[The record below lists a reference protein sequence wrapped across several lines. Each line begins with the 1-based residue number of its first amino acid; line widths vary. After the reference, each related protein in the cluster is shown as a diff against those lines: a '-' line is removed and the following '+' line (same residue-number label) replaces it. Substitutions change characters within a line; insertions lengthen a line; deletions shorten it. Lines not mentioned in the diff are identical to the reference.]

1 MSGAARPSR
10 CRAFRFLRVDYLPR
24 RLTGA
29 GFHVAT
35 EMRLVRRSGPD
46 GNLTSRTVTI
56 TVTILTQSVLSV
68 NVVLHKHVCYINVF
82 AEVDLTYLETV
93 ACV

>member
-1 MSGAARPSR
+1 MSCAARPSR

-35 EMRLVRRSGPD
+35 EMDLVRRSGPD
-46 GNLTSRTVTI
+46 VSFTPR
-56 TVTILTQSVLSV
+56 TVTILTQAALSV
-68 NVVLHKHVCYINVF
+68 NVVLHKHVCYINMF
-82 AEVDLTYLETV
+82 AGVDLPYLETV
-93 ACV
+93 AWA

>member
-1 MSGAARPSR
+1 MPCFSLLA
-10 CRAFRFLRVDYLPR
+10 VDYLPR

-35 EMRLVRRSGPD
+35 EMRLVRRSRPD
-46 GNLTSRTVTI
+46 GNLRSRTVTI

-82 AEVDLTYLETV
+82 VEVDLTYLETV

>member
-1 MSGAARPSR
+1 MSCFSLSP
-10 CRAFRFLRVDYLPR
+10 VYYLPG
-24 RLTGA
+24 RLAGA

-35 EMRLVRRSGPD
+35 EMRLARRSGPD

-68 NVVLHKHVCYINVF
+68 NVVLHKHVCHTNVF
-82 AEVDLTYLETV
+82 VEVDLTHLETV
-93 ACV
+93 ACVNGGLR

>member
-10 CRAFRFLRVDYLPR
+10 CRALRFLRVDYLPR

-35 EMRLVRRSGPD
+35 ETRLVRRSGPD

-56 TVTILTQSVLSV
+56 TVTILTQSVRSV
-68 NVVLHKHVCYINVF
+68 NVVLHKHVCCINVF